1 MAVELS
7 ITQIGLIILTI
18 LGGILILY
26 YVGSWFATII
36 SGEKLIEVFLLFID
50 GFVQLGQKLGGL
62 VGWIGQVF
70 K

>member
-36 SGEKLIEVFLLFID
+36 SEEKLIEVFLLFID